1 MEAKTV
7 KQVIEEAKK
16 IRFADPVNK
25 KSWDVYRVN
34 FIIDDE
40 FNVNGPV
47 KYTTWVNLDPT
58 IKNSYLKNA
67 FIISAWTWTKDD
79 ILLKKYLH

>member
-1 MEAKTV
+1 MEVKTV

-25 KSWDVYRVN
+25 KSGDVYRIN
-34 FIIDDE
+34 FVIDDD
-40 FNVNGPV
+40 FNVNGPI
-47 KYTTWVNLDPT
+47 KYTTGVNLDSN

-67 FIISAWTWTKDD
+67 FIISAWVWTKDD
-79 ILLKKYLH
+79 TLIKKYLH